1 MELVEPV
8 FRPPSEAQSLILQA
22 TVGCSHNACTF
33 CAMYRNKRFRARPL
47 AELEAEVAEAAAS
60 SPGVKRVFLGDGDA
74 LAAPAETLLG
84 LLAALRRAFP
94 ALSRV
99 SLYASPQNL
108 LEKSE
113 AELARLREA
122 GLSLFYL
129 GLESGDDA
137 VLSAVNKGVT
147 AAQAVEAVRRGHR
160 AGLRSSVMVLLG
172 LGGTEG
178 SSRHALG
185 SAAALNAMQPHHLSC
200 LTWYPVPQAPL
211 YHRAA
216 RGTFALPDDAGVLRE
231 LRELLAALRLEQTVF
246 RANHASNPL
255 PLSGRLDRDRAQ
267 LLDAV
272 DAALDGQL
280 PLVPAFLRGT

>member
-1 MELVEPV
+1 MQYAEPV

-33 CAMYRNKRFRARPL
+33 CAMYRNKRFRVRSL
-47 AELEAEVAEAAAS
+47 GELEEEVEEVAAAH
-60 SPGVKRVFLGDGDA
+60 PGVKRVFLGDGDA

-94 ALSRV
+94 GLSRV

-113 AELARLREA
+113 AELGRLREA

-137 VLSAVNKGVT
+137 VLRAVNKGVT

-160 AGLRSSVMVLLG
+160 AGLRSSVMLLLG

-178 SSRHALG
+178 SSRHARG
-185 SAAALNAMQPHHLSC
+185 SAEALNAMQPQHLSC
-200 LTWYPVPQAPL
+200 LTWYPVPEAPL
-211 YHRAA
+211 YRQAE
-216 RGTFALPDDAGVLRE
+216 RGAFALPDDTGVLRE
-231 LRELLAALRLEQTVF
+231 LRELLSSLRLEQTVF

-272 DAALDGQL
+272 DAALAGRL